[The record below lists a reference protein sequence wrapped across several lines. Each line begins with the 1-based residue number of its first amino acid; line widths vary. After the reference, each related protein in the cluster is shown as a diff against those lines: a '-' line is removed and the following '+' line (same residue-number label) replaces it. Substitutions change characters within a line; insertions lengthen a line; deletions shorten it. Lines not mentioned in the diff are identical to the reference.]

1 MQAPPITMVE
11 ARVAAEGQAGSTQRR
26 LVAVVVMFAAATILG
41 LAAYLEPSP
50 TGIGTHTQL
59 PAMPT
64 CGWIVTMDL
73 PCPTCGMTTAF
84 AHAANGNL
92 LAALGAQPLGAVLA
106 LATAMTLLV
115 AGYAAFTGSRVGSIF
130 ASLWGRRAAWILA
143 AGATGAWAY
152 KVLVYKGLLGW

>member
-1 MQAPPITMVE
+1 MQAPPITIME
-11 ARVAAEGQAGSTQRR
+11 ARVAAAGQAGSTRRR
-26 LVAVVVMFAAATILG
+26 LVAVVVTLAAATILG

-50 TGIGTHTQL
+50 TGLGTHTQL

-64 CGWIVTMDL
+64 CGWLVTMDL

-92 LAALGAQPLGAVLA
+92 VAALGAQPLGAGLA

-115 AGYAAFTGSRVGSIF
+115 AGYAAVTGSRVATIF
-130 ASLWGRRAAWILA
+130 ATLWGRRSAWILA
-143 AGATGAWAY
+143 VCATGAWVY
-152 KVLVYKGLLGW
+152 KVLVYKELLG

>member
-1 MQAPPITMVE
+1 MQAPPITILE
-11 ARVAAEGQAGSTQRR
+11 ARVAATGQAGSTRRR
-26 LVAVVVMFAAATILG
+26 LVAAVVTLVAATILG

-50 TGIGTHTQL
+50 TGVGTHTQL

-64 CGWIVTMDL
+64 CGWLVTMDL

-92 LAALGAQPLGAVLA
+92 LAALGAQPLGAALA

-115 AGYAAFTGSRVGSIF
+115 GGYTAVTGSRVGSIF
-130 ASLWGRRAAWILA
+130 VTLWGRRAAWILA
-143 AGATGAWAY
+143 VCATGAWVY
-152 KVLVYKGLLGW
+152 KVLVYKELLG

>member
-11 ARVAAEGQAGSTQRR
+11 ARVAAAGQASSTRRR
-26 LVAVVVMFAAATILG
+26 LVAVVVTLAAATILG

-50 TGIGTHTQL
+50 TGVGTHTQL

-64 CGWIVTMDL
+64 CGWLVTMDL

-92 LAALGAQPLGAVLA
+92 LAAIGAQPLGAVLA
-106 LATAMTLLV
+106 LATAMALLV
-115 AGYAAFTGSRVGSIF
+115 GGYTAVTGSRAGAVF

-143 AGATGAWAY
+143 AGATGAWVY
-152 KVLVYKGLLGW
+152 KVLVYKGLLG

>member
-11 ARVAAEGQAGSTQRR
+11 ARVAVEGQAGSTRRR
-26 LVAVVVMFAAATILG
+26 LVAVAVALAAATILG
-41 LAAYLEPSP
+41 LAAYLDPSP
-50 TGIGTHTQL
+50 TGLGTHTQL

-106 LATAMTLLV
+106 LATAMTLIV
-115 AGYAAFTGSRVGSIF
+115 GGFTAVTGSRVGSIF
-130 ASLWGRRAAWILA
+130 ATLWGRKAAWILA
-143 AGATGAWAY
+143 GGATGAWVY
-152 KVLVYKGLLGW
+152 KVLVYRELLG